1 MSSCSEGRNGQCSEL
16 HDGCCVV
23 ACGCGC
29 VVVKLKCCNDGR
41 EQIMSKNSFH
51 LSGQLLSRDSESA
64 RRSAEPI
71 ISDEKYSL
79 SYSRNRICRRSRCV
93 REGWYHHTYIATC
106 TAGLPPPRQKRQAQQ
121 VDTTCACHYYLTIPC
136 TVGCQARCGYGMVWY
151 NHTRS
156 LKWSPSTTSA
166 TAVAVGRRRRTR
178 KTRNTAQPRCLW
190 VGKIDK
196 MP

>member
-51 LSGQLLSRDSESA
+51 LSGQLSRESA
-64 RRSAEPI
+64 RRSAEPM

-121 VDTTCACHYYLTIPC
+121 VDTTTCACHYCHTIPRYC
-136 TVGCQARCGYGMVWY
+136 RRSSSVRVWY
-151 NHTRS
+151 GTIRNHTRS
-156 LKWSPSTTSA
+156 LKWSPNTTSA
-166 TAVAVGRRRRTR
+166 TAVAVGRRRRTPSEDAE
-178 KTRNTAQPRCLW
+178 NCTAATALLLGWQ
-190 VGKIDK
+190 D
-196 MP
+196 